1 MKSIGKK
8 KLILIIVTAIIL
20 VTLIVIIVNKFN
32 NDGMENSG
40 ILNVYYRTYT
50 KEKGWSKWS
59 KNGITS
65 GNKKDN
71 ILNIEVKTKRGE
83 QVVYTVLNEENYSYD
98 ETDGMYNVD
107 LSKGNY
113 NVKGIIVDLTDSINK
128 KYDVCYRTYNEENKW
143 LNWSCDG
150 QVSGNNDKVVKSIEV
165 KIIPKNVIKYEYLKD
180 FSRNI
185 NSTNYGF

>member
-71 ILNIEVKTKRGE
+71 ILNIEVKVKKKEKGL
-83 QVVYTVLNEENYSYD
+83 VVYRVYTINEDWSEEEYSIENKMK
-98 ETDGMYNVD
+98 EATIT
-107 LSKGNY
+107 
-113 NVKGIIVDLTDSINK
+113 GIKMGLTDTIGK
-128 KYDVCYRTYNEENKW
+128 KYSICYRTYNEESKW
-143 LNWSCDG
+143 YNWACDG
-150 QVSGNNDKVVKSIEV
+150 QASGNKEKEMKAIEIKVVPI
-165 KIIPKNVIKYEYLKD
+165 NVVYRDYLKD
-180 FSRNI
+180 YKNASI
-185 NSTNYGF
+185 KSEGF